1 MKIIIETNFKKGKEN
16 LESLAV
22 ALETDS
28 IVAIA
33 KAKGLEEANKAIDK
47 FVARYTNDLKAKLSQ
62 ALLK

>member
-1 MKIIIETNFKKGKEN
+1 MKLIIETNFKKGN
-16 LESLAV
+16 SNVESLAV
-22 ALETDS
+22 VLETDS

-47 FVARYTNDLKAKLSQ
+47 FVARYTNDLKAKLSE